1 MGSGCEVL
9 FGVIGLIFMR
19 FVVES
24 LPSPAVEQ
32 VDRQASQLERGKK
45 RGKVVDDM
53 STAWGCEELF
63 GVIGVIW
70 VRFLSG
76 LATVAS
82 CEDVVESE
90 KMYKKAS

>member
-1 MGSGCEVL
+1 M
-9 FGVIGLIFMR
+9 
-19 FVVES
+19 
-24 LPSPAVEQ
+24 EQ

-45 RGKVVDDM
+45 RGNVVDDRSM
-53 STAWGCEELF
+53 AWGCEELC

-82 CEDVVESE
+82 CEDVVESVKNVQKGE
-90 KMYKKAS
+90 LIELVE